1 MPTVFLDILHI
12 AWFIVLPVMLLIG
25 LGFVI
30 QKRLGLDMPTLV
42 RLNFHVVV
50 PGIIYFA
57 VVDSQLAAGDVGKVV
72 GFTLGAMCVWAGLA
86 YTVAKLKGVPIDQR
100 RAMLM
105 TSIFYNS
112 GNFGLPVQELAFR
125 ATPFGSTAA
134 TGLQV
139 IVLVVQNI
147 ASFTLGVVLAA
158 GKLSGGQW
166 RKNLTHIARFPPIY
180 ALIAALLTLLA
191 RRLLGDRAGD
201 AAYLMEP
208 IWDTVVFA
216 KSGFIVVA
224 LVTLG
229 AQLAAI
235 ERGEGKG
242 PVATSVLLRL
252 VIGPVVGFAL
262 LKLLGWTGPVAQVLL
277 ISTATP
283 TAVTCLLLCMEFDNH
298 PAYVAR
304 SVFYS
309 TLLSPITVTLTI
321 LLAQSGAFGAASGS

>member
-12 AWFIVLPVMLLIG
+12 AWFIVLPVMLLVG

-42 RLNFHVVV
+42 RLNFYVVV
-50 PGIIYFA
+50 PGMIYFA
-57 VVDSQLAAGDVGKVV
+57 VVDSRLLAGDVGRVV

-86 YTVAKLKGVPIDQR
+86 YAVAKLRGVPMDQR

-105 TSIFYNS
+105 TSLFYNS
-112 GNFGLPVQELAFR
+112 GNYGLPVQELAFR
-125 ATPFGSTAA
+125 ATPFGGTAA

-139 IVLVVQNI
+139 FVLVVQNI
-147 ASFTLGVVLAA
+147 ASFTLGILLAA
-158 GKLSGGQW
+158 GKMSDGRW
-166 RKNLTHIARFPPIY
+166 RKNLTHIVRFPPIY
-180 ALIAALLTLLA
+180 ALMAALLTVYV
-191 RRLLGDRAGD
+191 RGLLGEQAGGVTHV
-201 AAYLMEP
+201 LEP

-216 KSGFIVVA
+216 KGGFIVVA
-224 LVTLG
+224 LLTLG
-229 AQLAAI
+229 AQLAVV

-252 VIGPVVGFAL
+252 IAGPVVGFTL

-277 ISTATP
+277 ISTSMP

-298 PAYVAR
+298 PSYVAR
-304 SVFYS
+304 CVFYS

-321 LLAQSGAFGAASGS
+321 LLAHSGVFGVAGG